1 MRVSL
6 STLALIAVICGAASG
21 ASAGAYNTASMQ
33 QGLDM
38 LQTEVA
44 QAFSRYRIDADPKS
58 LSLSQIAIIVST
70 LDDSSNTETDI
81 KDAIEAAVRGEF
93 NK

>member
-1 MRVSL
+1 MRLSL
-6 STLALIAVICGAASG
+6 PTVTVIAALGAALFA

-81 KDAIEAAVRGEF
+81 KDAIEAAVRDEF